1 MMILWIEQQNHQ
13 QEQDQSLQNQILK
26 PKNSQLQDLK
36 PQNQKQAFQ
45 CDQPQQ
51 KQNHQ
56 KLLL

>member
-1 MMILWIEQQNHQ
+1 MMILWIEQQNHR
-13 QEQDQSLQNQILK
+13 QEQDQSQQNQMLK
-26 PKNSQLQDLK
+26 QKNSQIPDLK

-56 KLLL
+56 K